1 LPLAG
6 RLFRDTAVL
15 RSYCG
20 QCRQR
25 TIPQKP
31 KPEDGAKEEMM
42 DTCDLQIEYPGKDCL
57 LDQDEE
63 WFHLVTENG
72 QKRIKVHEYD
82 LVYNVPGLYEEVVY
96 NKLQCDSPNVMAT
109 LLKETMV
116 QHGSGDRAL
125 RVLDFGAGNGISGEV
140 LKEEIETEALVGVDI
155 IEAAREAAE
164 RDRPDVYDDYYVMD
178 LSQLE
183 AEDKRTLKAWDFNAL
198 VTIAALGFGDIPT
211 KAFVNSFNLLPDGS
225 WVAFNIKDR
234 FLSNSDDTGY
244 NEMLQEMIGSSLQ
257 IYRKQHYCH
266 RLSMA
271 GEPLHYYA
279 IIGRKEDDF

>member
-1 LPLAG
+1 
-6 RLFRDTAVL
+6 
-15 RSYCG
+15 
-20 QCRQR
+20 
-25 TIPQKP
+25 
-31 KPEDGAKEEMM
+31 M

-82 LVYNVPGLYEEVVY
+82 RVYNVPGLYEEVVY

-109 LLKETMV
+109 LLKETMEK
-116 QHGSGDRAL
+116 HGGGDRAL

-155 IEAAREAAE
+155 IEAAKEAAE

-183 AEDKRTLKAWDFNAL
+183 AEDKRTLKGWDFNAL

-244 NEMLQEMIGSSLQ
+244 SEMLQEMIGSSLQ

>member
-1 LPLAG
+1 
-6 RLFRDTAVL
+6 
-15 RSYCG
+15 
-20 QCRQR
+20 
-25 TIPQKP
+25 
-31 KPEDGAKEEMM
+31 MM

-63 WFHLVTENG
+63 WFHLKTETG

-82 LVYNVPGLYEEVVY
+82 RVYNVPGLYEEVVY
-96 NKLQCDSPNVMAT
+96 NKLQCDSPNVISN
-109 LLKETMV
+109 LLKETMA
-116 QHGSGDRAL
+116 QHGSGDAAL
-125 RVLDFGAGNGISGEV
+125 RVLDFGAGNGISGEA
-140 LKEEIETEALVGVDI
+140 LQEEIETEALVGVDI
-155 IEAAREAAE
+155 IEAAKKAAG
-164 RDRPDVYDDYYVMD
+164 RDRPGLYDDYYVMD

-183 AEDKRTLKAWDFNAL
+183 IEDKRTLEHWELNAL

-211 KAFVNSFNLLPDGS
+211 QAFVNSFNLMPDGS

-244 NEMLQEMIGSSLQ
+244 SEMLQEMIGSSLQ
-257 IYRKQHYCH
+257 VYRKHRYCH

-279 IIGRKEDDF
+279 IIGRKEDSF